1 MCLSDN
7 EGERG
12 LVEFS
17 RYKKIFLQKD
27 APHERRKEG
36 EREDRTERRKTSNTF
51 IATATDT
58 TTTYSNGFVHA
69 FNYVDETSDMVCDF
83 VSDVVSSS
91 SIYHLECLP
100 DVQAAELTFKTV
112 FGDGK

>member
-1 MCLSDN
+1 MGSFILIKFVFLCLEVCLSDN

-69 FNYVDETSDMVCDF
+69 FNYVDGIGVT
-83 VSDVVSSS
+83 SSS
-91 SIYHLECLP
+91 NKRVRTPRHTDP
-100 DVQAAELTFKTV
+100 F
-112 FGDGK
+112 FHRGR